1 MRGRDGGEGGRGD
14 RWKWERENE
23 KERVRVEKRI
33 IGWDK
38 TGQDRIGLDS
48 RAQ

>member
-1 MRGRDGGEGGRGD
+1 MLMEYTGCLCGGEGGRGD
-14 RWKWERENE
+14 RWKWQRENE

-38 TGQDRIGLDS
+38 TG
-48 RAQ
+48 